1 MCDIFVTGTTLSS
14 KLTRASEV
22 LGLIDTKRM
31 AKTCVRFP
39 LHLTLDMEEES
50 DAGLVDDQLY
60 DPRFF
65 LPLTAQ
71 VCRPGAFV
79 DRHLKLVE
87 SGALGKTSS
96 SSPFF
101 IMFATTS
108 SVQNS
113 LSVALLGSID
123 LLGYINKSVL

>member
-1 MCDIFVTGTTLSS
+1 MKSEMTIFFIRTGATLSS

-39 LHLTLDMEEES
+39 LHLTLDMEES
-50 DAGLVDDQLY
+50 DASLIDDQLY

-87 SGALGKTSS
+87 SGALGEFVIFTISPCWLLLHPSKT
-96 SSPFF
+96 FY
-101 IMFATTS
+101 
-108 SVQNS
+108 
-113 LSVALLGSID
+113 LLRS
-123 LLGYINKSVL
+123 